1 MSPVRLSS
9 GGQRGLTLIELL
21 LTFLIFSL
29 VIAIFSQAVFQI
41 SLFARSSARTTSMWQ
56 QRWATGFALDD
67 YFSGLVVHGAGTDNL
82 AAIGGPD
89 QFATWWVER
98 AGEEAGLPIRVRLS
112 LRSLGGDGRD
122 GRWGMYLDRGDATDE
137 LAARWEYRVSFRY
150 IDSKGSMFTA
160 WPPPLQRARGVQ
172 DEALPRAVWVVDDRG
187 AIAHA
192 WHFGGLTQPNL
203 AQRRNAFGPS
213 SSLAMP

>member
-1 MSPVRLSS
+1 MRAVRFRH

-41 SLFARSSARTTSMWQ
+41 SLFARSSARTTTMWQ
-56 QRWATGFALDD
+56 ERWATGFALDD
-67 YFSGLVVHGAGTDNL
+67 YFSGLVLPGAGRADLET
-82 AAIGGPD
+82 IGGPD
-89 QFATWWVER
+89 QLATWWVER
-98 AGEEAGLPIRVRLS
+98 AGENEGLPERVTLS
-112 LRSLGGDGRD
+112 LRALAADERS
-122 GRWGMYLDRGDATDE
+122 GRWGLYLGHEGTADK

-150 IDSKGSMFTA
+150 VDSKGSMFTA

-187 AIAHA
+187 AIAHV
-192 WHFGGLTQPNL
+192 WHFGGLTQPTL
-203 AQRRNAFGPS
+203 AQRSGAFAPGS
-213 SSLAMP
+213 GFAMP